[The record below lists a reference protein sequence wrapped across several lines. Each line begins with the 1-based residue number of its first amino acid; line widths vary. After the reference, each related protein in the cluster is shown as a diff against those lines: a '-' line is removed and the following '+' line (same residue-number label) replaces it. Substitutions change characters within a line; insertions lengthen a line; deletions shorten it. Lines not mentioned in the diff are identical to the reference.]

1 MGGELRPPEF
11 GLSVTEAAQIRA
23 LVGAVGR

>member
-11 GLSVTEAAQIRA
+11 TRLVTDADRVKALRQAAR
-23 LVGAVGR
+23 